1 MSTDQ
6 SSHFLRVIKKPEVL
20 SSIVLI
26 VAFSLP
32 WFVNPVL
39 TAAGYNIA
47 RLLHFINVFQ
57 SIAGMITLLVYLIPI
72 GAAVI
77 IILSLFNKSTG
88 PAAMLVGSVPVI
100 IIIVLF
106 FRCRYIL
113 YQCRIGI
120 LLTLAASLVLL
131 IAGATNELSR
141 AKKMERD
148 RNT

>member
-6 SSHFLRVIKKPEVL
+6 SNHFLRVVKKPVGV
-20 SSIVLI
+20 SAIVLI
-26 VAFSLP
+26 AAFFLP
-32 WFVNPVL
+32 WFANPVL
-39 TAAGYNIA
+39 TVAGYNMA

-100 IIIVLF
+100 LIIVLF

-113 YQCRIGI
+113 HQCRIGI